1 MAENGPLHVSSA
13 MRTIEIDGT
22 VYEVLNRKIHGLKKD
37 FAYIKDD
44 KVYIY
49 GGKNK
54 DKGPLEPGKFYKM
67 KGEMVYIDPPPE
79 IEDNYST
86 ARIVEYNNRA
96 VIDAVNGTDES
107 FKSIDR
113 ALLEQ
118 SDEFFAPSI
127 ISTDDVLK
135 RIIKRC
141 LAEKRLSLKVF
152 RAKFKNDY
160 DITNMKSALLKPS
173 PMSIRYFNKWA
184 EILDMNV
191 TIVAEFMD
199 CTGDVQKIQEA
210 M

>member
-1 MAENGPLHVSSA
+1 MRVSSA

-22 VYEVLNRKIHGLKKD
+22 VYEVLNKKVHGLKKN

-44 KVYIY
+44 RVYIY
-49 GGKNK
+49 SGKNK
-54 DKGPLEPGKFYKM
+54 DKDPLEPGHFYKI
-67 KGEMVYIDPPPE
+67 KGELVYIDPSPDTAE
-79 IEDNYST
+79 NYSVD
-86 ARIVEYNNRA
+86 RIVEYNNRA
-96 VIDAVNGTDES
+96 VIDAVNGSEDA

-118 SDEFFAPSI
+118 SDEYFAPTI
-127 ISTDDVLK
+127 ISSDDILK
-135 RIIKRC
+135 RLIKRC
-141 LAEKRLSLKVF
+141 LAEKKLSLKVF
-152 RAKFKNDY
+152 RARFKNDY

-191 TIVAEFMD
+191 TICAQFVD
-199 CTGDVQKIQEA
+199 CTGDVQVIDER